1 MNCRSA
7 ESLYSAFLED
17 ELNQEERR
25 SLEAHLMGC
34 RRCSVAVKDLRE
46 TLTLVSSLPAVETS
60 PHFEDEIFDRIRS
73 GEALRPSLIE
83 WLGGFLTP
91 ERLRPVFLSGAA
103 ACALWIAVIV
113 AHPSYLPWG
122 GAIAS
127 RDSAAPSA
135 ASHDAG
141 SLAAAGTS
149 APGSERA
156 PGASAPVFGPRAAL
170 ASSSPAG
177 SASTSGRTSAN
188 RGGANGDDFQWADS
202 QVPVAAAGSDSALLD
217 PGSRFQDE
225 YILDQFYLNRG
236 TDRGTQSI
244 VPVSGNSTDDV
255 YITF

>member
-34 RRCSVAVKDLRE
+34 RRCSVAVKELRE
-46 TLTLVSSLPAVETS
+46 TLALVSSLPAVETS
-60 PHFEDEIFDRIRS
+60 PHFEEEIFDRIRS
-73 GEALRPSLIE
+73 GEALRPTLIE

-103 ACALWIAVIV
+103 VCALWIAVIV
-113 AHPSYLPWG
+113 ARPSYLPWS
-122 GAIAS
+122 GAVAS
-127 RDSAAPSA
+127 RESAAPSTA
-135 ASHDAG
+135 PHDAG
-141 SLAAAGTS
+141 SPASTDVAS

-156 PGASAPVFGPRAAL
+156 PATSAPVFGPRAAL
-170 ASSSPAG
+170 ASSAPAG
-177 SASTSGRTSAN
+177 AASSSRRSSAPGS
-188 RGGANGDDFQWADS
+188 ANGDEWADS
-202 QVPVAAAGSDSALLD
+202 QVPVAAAGSDSA
-217 PGSRFQDE
+217 FQDE
-225 YILDQFYLNRG
+225 YILDQYYLNRG

-244 VPVSGNSTDDV
+244 VPVSGNSSDDV

>member
-34 RRCSVAVKDLRE
+34 LRCSVAVKELRE
-46 TLTLVSSLPAVETS
+46 TLALVSSLPAVETS
-60 PHFEDEIFDRIRS
+60 PHFEEEVFDRIRS
-73 GEALRPSLIE
+73 GEALRPTLIE

-103 ACALWIAVIV
+103 VCALYIAVIV
-113 AHPSYLPWG
+113 ARPSYLPWG
-122 GAIAS
+122 GAVANHE
-127 RDSAAPSA
+127 SAAPS

-141 SLAAAGTS
+141 SLASSGAPSTPVTES
-149 APGSERA
+149 APAA
-156 PGASAPVFGPRAAL
+156 PAPVFGPRAAL
-170 ASSSPAG
+170 ASSTPAG
-177 SASTSGRTSAN
+177 SSSSGRASAN

-217 PGSRFQDE
+217 PASRFQDE
-225 YILDQFYLNRG
+225 YIIDQFYLNRG

-244 VPVSGNSTDDV
+244 VPVSGNSSDDV